1 MTEEESRE
9 ADRVLSSMEALS
21 VVLQD
26 HTSGAE
32 RWLAFKRPVEVLEAH
47 RLEDVI
53 ATLRRVRERVSRGM
67 YAAGFVSYEAS
78 PAMDVALHTES
89 PGDLPLAWFGIY
101 TAAESVRLESYPPA
115 WHRAQHWR
123 PSVSDHEYR
132 QAVERI
138 KRYIEAGETYE
149 VNYTFRLR
157 SPFRGD
163 PWSHFLA
170 LEASQRSKYSAYLH
184 LGRFHICSVSPELFF
199 SLDGRRLSCR
209 PMKGTIRRGACEAED
224 AALSDA
230 LRASEKNQAENVMIV
245 DVIRN
250 DMGRVAEAGTVR
262 VTELF
267 EVESFPTVLQMTSTV
282 ESDVS
287 PDFVEIFRSMFP
299 CASITGAPKARTME
313 IIRGL
318 EGERRDIYTGAI
330 GALFPDGRAQFNVAI
345 RTVLIDAQER
355 TATYGV
361 GGGIVWDSVAD
372 EEYEECRAKARV
384 LLTEFPPFEIMESI
398 LWDELAGH
406 HLLEHHLDR
415 LGDAARYFGFGF
427 SREAVRAA
435 LEAHGRAEQAGQ
447 GRRRLKVRALLG
459 RAGSIRIESAPLSAM
474 IGARI
479 GIAQQPIEIKNPFIS
494 HKTTNR
500 RIHDEAIR
508 AANSGTRAVYDV
520 LLWNE
525 DGYVTESCCANV
537 VVRLDGGLVTPR
549 LDRGL
554 LPGVFRRA
562 LLERGTIVEGDLTT
576 DDLYRAAQ
584 LFLVNSVRGWMA
596 LRATGRRGEW
606 IVESEGNLE
615 TRDPDSLVTG
625 RAHDSP

>member
-1 MTEEESRE
+1 MIDEGSRE
-9 ADRVLSSMEALS
+9 PDRVLSSMEALS

-26 HTSGAE
+26 HTSGAG
-32 RWLAFKRPVEVLEAH
+32 RWLAFRRPIEVLQAH
-47 RLEDVI
+47 RVDDVV
-53 ATLRRVRERVSRGM
+53 ACLRSVQERVSRGM
-67 YAAGFVSYEAS
+67 YAAGFLTYEAS
-78 PAMDVALHTES
+78 AAMDGALWTQP
-89 PGDLPLAWFGIY
+89 PGDLPLVWFGIY
-101 TAAESVRLESYPPA
+101 AAAEPGCPESHPSA
-115 WHRAQHWR
+115 WHRAENWR

-149 VNYTFRLR
+149 VNYSFRLR
-157 SPFRGD
+157 SPFLGD
-163 PWSHFLA
+163 PWSLFLA
-170 LEASQRSKYSAYLH
+170 LEASQRSKYSAYVN

-199 SLDGRRLSCR
+199 SLDGRRLSCK

-224 AALSDA
+224 AELSDA
-230 LRASEKNQAENVMIV
+230 LRASEKNKAENVMIV

-267 EVESFPTVLQMTSTV
+267 EVESFPTVLQMVSTV

-287 PDFVEIFRSMFP
+287 PDCVEIFRSLFP
-299 CASITGAPKARTME
+299 SASITGAPKARTME
-313 IIRGL
+313 IIRKL

-330 GALFPDGRAQFNVAI
+330 GALFPDGKAQFNVAI

-372 EEYEECRAKARV
+372 DEYEECRAKARV
-384 LLTEFPPFEIMESI
+384 LQTEFPPFEIMESL
-398 LWDELAGH
+398 LWDGLAGH
-406 HLLEHHLDR
+406 HLLEYHLDR
-415 LGDAARYFGFGF
+415 LGDAARYFGFDF
-427 SREAVRAA
+427 ARERVRGAVAA
-435 LEAHGRAEQAGQ
+435 RGRAEQG
-447 GRRRLKVRALLG
+447 GTRRLKVRVLLG
-459 RAGSIRIESAPLSAM
+459 RAGAVRIESAPLSA
-474 IGARI
+474 ITGAKV
-479 GIAQQPIEIKNPFIS
+479 GIAERPIGSKSPFIS

-525 DGYVTESCCANV
+525 DGYVTESCYANV

-562 LLERGTIVEGDLTT
+562 LLERGTVGERDITIE
-576 DDLYRAAQ
+576 DLYRAEQ
-584 LFLVNSVRGWMA
+584 VFLVNSVRGWAA
-596 LRATGRRGEW
+596 LKGTGRHGEW
-606 IVESEGNLE
+606 IVESEGNLG
-615 TRDPDSLVTG
+615 TVDPDSL
-625 RAHDSP
+625 APASAQDSR